1 MKLMSR
7 NKYNK
12 LSILCILL
20 IFSSCA
26 TYKAQYEKSVSNWY
40 ENNPDNDSEI
50 DHTFYFIGDGG
61 QTNFNQIESNFSILK
76 DELSK
81 SNKNTTVL
89 FLGDNIYEHGMPKKN
104 HPDRKIAEQILDAQ
118 ITLVDDFKGQTIFI
132 PGNHDYYSDGIL
144 GLEREANYI
153 TKKLNDKDAFLP
165 KNGCPI
171 KKVEISDN
179 IVLIVVDSQWF
190 LEDWDNNP
198 TMNDNCDISTR
209 EGFFDEFES
218 LLKKNEN
225 KTVLISLHH
234 PMFSNGSHGGQFSL
248 KQQLYPVNN

>member
-26 TYKAQYEKSVSNWY
+26 TYEAQYEKSVSNWY

-61 QTNFNQIESNFSILK
+61 QANFDLIESNFSILK

-81 SNKNTTVL
+81 SKKNTTVL

-104 HPDRKIAEQILDAQ
+104 HLRLRKQGHHRRHLD
-118 ITLVDDFKGQTIFI
+118 
-132 PGNHDYYSDGIL
+132 P
-144 GLEREANYI
+144 R
-153 TKKLNDKDAFLP
+153 
-165 KNGCPI
+165 KNPRRLRRVCG
-171 KKVEISDN
+171 
-179 IVLIVVDSQWF
+179 
-190 LEDWDNNP
+190 
-198 TMNDNCDISTR
+198 
-209 EGFFDEFES
+209 
-218 LLKKNEN
+218 
-225 KTVLISLHH
+225 
-234 PMFSNGSHGGQFSL
+234 
-248 KQQLYPVNN
+248 